1 MGRMEGRNVI
11 VETSVWLALCLDMH
25 EDAEDAQRFL
35 TAATGKINLLVTTT
49 SMQDLWWGLRFS
61 LRKATL
67 ARRGELSAK
76 AEIAIDSAAWD
87 SVEFVRG
94 MASVVPTGS
103 LGAEA
108 AESMR
113 KFRLGYAHALLIAA
127 AQECRASS
135 IVSFNE
141 DLHDCMLTR
150 CLYPS
155 EAIIAYDI

>member
-1 MGRMEGRNVI
+1 MGRTEGKNVI
-11 VETSVWLALCLDMH
+11 VETSVWLALCLDMD
-25 EDAEDAQRFL
+25 EYAEDAQRFL

-103 LGAEA
+103 LDAEA

-141 DLHDCMLTR
+141 DLHDCILTR